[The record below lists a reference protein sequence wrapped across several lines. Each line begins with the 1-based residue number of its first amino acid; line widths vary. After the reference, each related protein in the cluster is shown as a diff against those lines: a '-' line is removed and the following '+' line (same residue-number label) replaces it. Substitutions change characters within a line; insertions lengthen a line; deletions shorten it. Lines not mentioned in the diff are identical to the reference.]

1 MSMYRYA
8 AAAAICFV
16 VFGLLSTSCQKGSG
30 NLPTV
35 PDALGNS
42 LTGLTG
48 AANDTGDR
56 SQATAPRYNS
66 HATWGLWDVIIDPVT
81 YEVEIIPLRG
91 IQWHANVVQFMQ
103 APFPK
108 TNLSFKVDVPA
119 SDPVNGLFAVDVTL
133 RHPFPTLPQFRGFDV
148 RGGFLAD
155 GSYQSAFDSGAILAD
170 PDPLAN
176 EARLLNADGYMRWFN
191 PGEFTLGGLRL
202 FEYIPAK
209 LGTAT
214 NTTATLNP
222 YKYFSDDFLPTSTKN
237 LSLQEVDVDPVKR
250 GTFST
255 SSGITRRYI
264 IQFAMVGSTVQFRF
278 SYVID
283 ASYDEPIP
291 DNPSYPVGSFPS
303 TANMEE
309 VYKIVCRDTG
319 STAYYESETARGGHL
334 LFDLELFDWQAPYNP
349 SGVPA
354 EIASVLVESPT
365 LLESYGGTLDLTDTF
380 LAGALPSANTTSS
393 VASIEISDV
402 TPTDNENQY
411 LLFTVKSA
419 DPTDYSNPFGSP
431 YPEGP
436 ELASYFLWQAPIADH
451 SFNTPPSVGQVQGP
465 DYVDP
470 PMGPQHYWA
479 DVSDPDTGQTLTA
492 LWSVVPTGSA
502 PSFTLPSNPDLS
514 IDIDW
519 SAYTL
524 DQDYDV
530 NLRVSDGFDTTDG
543 TLLTVSYCKPNTP
556 PVVGQVA
563 GKTPVKVADTST
575 NYSAPINDPD
585 VPPQVLTV
593 MWSVVQSGNSPN
605 YNIPDNPDYSLTQN
619 WSTYQVG
626 LYDVNVEVDDGA
638 APPVEGTLLT
648 VTLNNT
654 DPTLGAIT
662 GQTPVDETDTAEQY
676 DHGTLTD
683 PDNGQTYT
691 YMWSLVP
698 NGSPADY
705 SLSPNGSN
713 NSLIVDW
720 CDYPVGLYD
729 MQCRVYDGYAYG
741 ASPIFDVTRTLTV
754 CTGNA
759 HQDNGAGGTWPRFSY
774 YGYVPPG
781 WPPTEDPIVLD
792 SYMLPRMDMDFWT
805 RGDFAGQ
812 GVMHVGQATLIN
824 FVADST
830 GIHDP
835 TTLYKWRVPGM
846 SHYDSNWVDAIACSP
861 RVVTSLDT
869 SPDLN
874 DSDAYDDNRI
884 VIVTSHRHD
893 RIYVLDADE
902 PCPQNNP
909 PVDDVPPMTI
919 LTDVLGCREIPCI
932 AVDEDDDI
940 WALVLESD
948 NQYRLRHWT
957 YILDNDSGGPYYSY
971 ASADTLVLTTQLGN
985 QIDVF
990 DMVVSFV
997 NAHLFIFERGPAPVR
1012 GVVHEIDLTTSPP
1025 TYVGSQNDIFSSTLG
1040 QSNPEPPAVVGD
1052 PYIWLYV
1059 DTVVD
1064 SNLHNYN
1071 WGGDITIDHS
1081 GSAGCDPEHCRI
1093 ECMAALT
1100 TGGVQ
1105 VVRLDI
1111 DLNVLN
1117 RRNSTAPAI
1126 YLCNGLSSDADEGD
1140 RILVCPPYQIYDGAT
1155 TDYVFSRW
1163 APPADW

>member
-8 AAAAICFV
+8 AAVAICFV

-35 PDALGNS
+35 PNALGDS
-42 LTGLTG
+42 LTTLTG
-48 AANDTGDR
+48 ASNDTGDR
-56 SQATAPRYNS
+56 SQASAPRYNS

-103 APFPK
+103 APYPK
-108 TNLSFKVDVPA
+108 TNLSIKVDVPG
-119 SDPVNGLFAVDVTL
+119 SDPANGLFAVDVTL

-155 GSYQSAFDSGAILAD
+155 GSYQSAFDSGAMLAD
-170 PDPLAN
+170 PDPAAN

-191 PGEFTLGGLRL
+191 PGEFTLGGMRL

-222 YKYFSDDFLPTSTKN
+222 YKYFSDDFLPASTKS

-319 STAYYESETARGGHL
+319 STAYYESETAKGGNL
-334 LFDLELFDWQAPYNP
+334 LFDLELFDWQAPYNL

-402 TPTDNENQY
+402 TPTDIENQY
-411 LLFTVKSA
+411 LLITVKSA
-419 DPTDYSNPFGSP
+419 EPTDYSNPFGSP

-465 DYVDP
+465 DYVDTT
-470 PMGPQHYWA
+470 MGPQHYWA
-479 DVSDPDTGQTLTA
+479 VVSDPDTGQTLTA
-492 LWSVVPTGSA
+492 LWSVVPTGNA

-519 SAYTL
+519 STYTI

-530 NLRVSDGFDTTDG
+530 NLQVSDGFDTTDG
-543 TLLTVSYCKPNTP
+543 TLLTVSYCPPNTP
-556 PVVGQVA
+556 PVVGQVV
-563 GKTPVKVADTST
+563 GKTPVKVADTNT
-575 NYSAPINDPD
+575 NYSAPITDPD
-585 VPPQVLTV
+585 VPPQTLTV
-593 MWSVVQSGNSPN
+593 LWSVVQSGNSPI
-605 YNIPDNPDYSLTQN
+605 YNKAANADYSLTQN

-626 LYDVNVEVDDGA
+626 LYDVNLQVDDGI

-648 VTLNNT
+648 VTLDNT
-654 DPTLGAIT
+654 DPILGAIS
-662 GQTPVDETDTAEQY
+662 GKTPVDETDSDEQY

-683 PDNGQTYT
+683 PDIGQTYT

-705 SLSPNGSN
+705 SLSPNGSG
-713 NSLIVDW
+713 NSLVVDW
-720 CDYPVGLYD
+720 CDYPVGQYD

-741 ASPIFDVTRTLTV
+741 ASPVFDIVRGLSS
-754 CTGNA
+754 CSGGA
-759 HQDNGAGGTWPRFSY
+759 HEY
-774 YGYVPPG
+774 YGDYSTWGTYSYLGYTPNYPGG
-781 WPPTEDPIVLD
+781 WPTDPIVLD

-805 RGDFAGQ
+805 RGDFAGE
-812 GVMHVGQATLIN
+812 GVMQVGNAVLMNFTADATN
-824 FVADST
+824 GVQN
-830 GIHDP
+830 P
-835 TTLYKWRVPGM
+835 TTQYKWRIPGM
-846 SHYDSNWVDAIACSP
+846 SFYDPNWELFGDPAHIPCSP

-869 SPDLN
+869 SPDLD
-874 DSDAYDDNRI
+874 DSDGYDDNRI
-884 VIVTSHRHD
+884 VIVTSHHHD
-893 RIYVLDADE
+893 RVYVLDADE

-909 PVDDVPPMTI
+909 PFDDPLPMVT
-919 LTDVLGCREIPCI
+919 LTNVLGAREIPCVAI
-932 AVDEDDDI
+932 DEDDDI
-940 WALVLESD
+940 WALVLTSS
-948 NQYRLRHWT
+948 NQYQLHHWT
-957 YILDNDSGGPYYSY
+957 YILDDDTGGPYYTYESTH
-971 ASADTLVLTTQLGN
+971 TLNLTAQLGA
-985 QIDVF
+985 QIDVL
-990 DMVVSFV
+990 DMVVAFT
-997 NAHLFIFERGPAPVR
+997 NNHLYIFERGPAPVR
-1012 GVVHEIDLTTSPP
+1012 GVIHELNLGTAPP
-1025 TYVGSQNDIFSSTLG
+1025 TYVKSQNQIFASTM
-1040 QSNPEPPAVVGD
+1040 
-1052 PYIWLYV
+1052 
-1059 DTVVD
+1059 DTTLNWVYQD
-1064 SNLHNYN
+1064 WGLDTNLHEKTY
-1071 WGGDITIDHS
+1071 GADIVIDHS
-1081 GSAGCDPEHCRI
+1081 GFDVCDPEHCRL
-1093 ECMAALT
+1093 EVQGKLT
-1100 TGGVQ
+1100 TGSTQ
-1105 VVRLDI
+1105 TVRLDLSLNTLEQESGGAV
-1111 DLNVLN
+1111 DL
-1117 RRNSTAPAI
+1117 TF
-1126 YLCNGLSSDADEGD
+1126 LCCELSSDSNEGD
-1140 RILVCPPYQIYDGAT
+1140 RVLVCPPYQINDASI
-1155 TDYVFSRW
+1155 TDYPIYYWS
-1163 APPADW
+1163 PPTDW